1 MLGCMPKTTL
11 RAAAMENVTC
21 MSCSQRQPGTVAWVT
36 WVTHEPSLMCHRHA
50 VTRWAKFSI
59 PREGFR
65 ISLPLSVF
73 FCKNVSNIFR
83 SDKSWTATILTNLYP
98 HHIFSVV
105 HPYVRKILFMN
116 ESTWRNIHKIK
127 VKGIYLNLS
136 DSHAAVPWFRA
147 VVYNLLY
154 WLSHQPVPPFFK
166 PKRKC

>member
-21 MSCSQRQPGTVAWVT
+21 TSCSQRQPGTVAWVT

-83 SDKSWTATILTNLYP
+83 SDKSWTATILICT
-98 HHIFSVV
+98 HITFLVLST
-105 HPYVRKILFMN
+105 HMYVKYCLWMKAH
-116 ESTWRNIHKIK
+116 EENIHKIK
-127 VKGIYLNLS
+127 VMGIYLNLS